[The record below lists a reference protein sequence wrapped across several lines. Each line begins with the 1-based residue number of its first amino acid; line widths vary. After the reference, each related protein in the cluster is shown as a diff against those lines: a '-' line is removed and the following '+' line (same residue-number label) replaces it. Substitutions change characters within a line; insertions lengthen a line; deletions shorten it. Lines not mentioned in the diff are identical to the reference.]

1 MKIILF
7 TMQRAAGHCALC
19 PVCTGQ
25 AWGRWKNGQPGQDPK
40 KGDRM
45 DTAEVNRA
53 IGERIRNLR
62 NRNGLTQQELADRTE
77 LTKGFIS
84 QLERG
89 QVSPSVVTL
98 FDLIE
103 CLGTTP
109 AEFFRQEEEKVVF
122 SEQEYFEKIDEAGN
136 SIQWIVPSA
145 QKYQM
150 EPLLV
155 VLQPHGELEEDK
167 PHSGEEF
174 GFLISGKL
182 NLHLGEKV
190 YHIRAGE
197 SFYYQASRT
206 HYIENPGSRPAKLIW
221 ISAPPEF

>member
-1 MKIILF
+1 ME
-7 TMQRAAGHCALC
+7 
-19 PVCTGQ
+19 
-25 AWGRWKNGQPGQDPK
+25 
-40 KGDRM
+40 
-45 DTAEVNRA
+45 TADVNSY

-89 QVSPSVVTL
+89 QVSASVVTL

-109 AEFFRQEEEKVVF
+109 AEVFRQEEEKVVF
-122 SEQEYFEKIDEAGN
+122 SENEYFEKIDDAGN
-136 SIQWIVPSA
+136 SRQWIVPSA

-155 VLQPHGELEEDK
+155 TIRPHGVLEEDK
-167 PHSGEEF
+167 PHTGEEF
-174 GFLISGKL
+174 GFVISGKI
-182 NLHLGEKV
+182 NLYLGEKV
-190 YHIRAGE
+190 YHAKAGE
-197 SFYYQASRT
+197 SFYYQADQKHHIS
-206 HYIENPGSRPAKLIW
+206 NPGSRPAKLLW
-221 ISAPPEF
+221 ISSPPEF

>member
-1 MKIILF
+1 
-7 TMQRAAGHCALC
+7 
-19 PVCTGQ
+19 
-25 AWGRWKNGQPGQDPK
+25 
-40 KGDRM
+40 M
-45 DTAEVNRA
+45 DTSDVNKY

-62 NRNGLTQQELADRTE
+62 NSNGLTQQELADRTE

-89 QVSPSVVTL
+89 QVSASVVTL

-122 SEQEYFEKIDEAGN
+122 SEQEYFEKIDEEGN

-155 VLQPHGELEEDK
+155 VLQPRGKLEEDK
-167 PHSGEEF
+167 PHTGEEF
-174 GFLISGKL
+174 GFVLSGRL
-182 NLHLGEKV
+182 NLHLGEKT
-190 YHIRAGE
+190 YQIKAGE
-197 SFYYQASRT
+197 SFYYQASQA
-206 HYIENPGSRPAKLIW
+206 HYLENPGSRPAKLIW
-221 ISAPPEF
+221 ISSPPEF

>member
-1 MKIILF
+1 
-7 TMQRAAGHCALC
+7 
-19 PVCTGQ
+19 
-25 AWGRWKNGQPGQDPK
+25 
-40 KGDRM
+40 M
-45 DTAEVNRA
+45 DTSDVNSY
-53 IGERIRNLR
+53 IGARIRNLR

-89 QVSPSVVTL
+89 QVSASVVTL

-136 SIQWIVPSA
+136 SIQWVIPAA

-155 VLQPHGELEEDK
+155 VLQPHSELEEDK
-167 PHSGEEF
+167 PHDGEEF

-182 NLHLGEKV
+182 NLCLGDKIHPV
-190 YHIRAGE
+190 KSGE
-197 SFYYQASRT
+197 SFYYRADRT
-206 HYIENPGSRPAKLIW
+206 HRITNPGSRPARFLW
-221 ISAPPEF
+221 ISAPPNF

>member
-1 MKIILF
+1 
-7 TMQRAAGHCALC
+7 
-19 PVCTGQ
+19 
-25 AWGRWKNGQPGQDPK
+25 
-40 KGDRM
+40 M
-45 DTAEVNRA
+45 DTTEVNSY
-53 IGERIRNLR
+53 IGERIKNLR

-89 QVSPSVVTL
+89 QVSASVVTL

-103 CLGTTP
+103 CLGSTP
-109 AEFFRQEEEKVVF
+109 AEFFRQDEEQVVF
-122 SEQEYFEKIDEAGN
+122 SEQEYFEKIDGQGN

-155 VLQPHGELEEDK
+155 VLAPHGVLEEDK

-174 GFLISGKL
+174 GFLISGRL

-190 YHIRAGE
+190 YHIKAGE
-197 SFYYQASRT
+197 SFYYQAAKT
-206 HYIENPGSRPAKLIW
+206 HYLSNPANRPAKLIW
-221 ISAPPEF
+221 ISSPPEF